1 MSQQKDKAM
10 ERTGQVKSITLVP
23 IEGGE
28 PIELKPLD
36 FTPIT
41 QSISDIRA
49 AFDLAAK
56 KAMKLSFTINHLP
69 RKVRLAL
76 LQLSGLKKAPRFTY
90 KTKKQYGYAKRNR
103 S

>member
-1 MSQQKDKAM
+1 M
-10 ERTGQVKSITLVP
+10 EIQGQISSITLWP

-41 QSISDIRA
+41 QSLSDLRA
-49 AFDLAAK
+49 AFDWATK

-69 RKVRLAL
+69 RRTLIAL
-76 LQLSGLKKAPRFTY
+76 QHELGIKKRPRFTY
-90 KTKKQYGYAKRNR
+90 KTKKGYGYAKRNR
-103 S
+103 R